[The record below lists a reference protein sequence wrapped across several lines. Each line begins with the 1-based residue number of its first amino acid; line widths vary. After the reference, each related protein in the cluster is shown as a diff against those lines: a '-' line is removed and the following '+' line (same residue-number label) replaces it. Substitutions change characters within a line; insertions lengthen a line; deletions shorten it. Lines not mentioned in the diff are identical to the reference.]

1 MEKLR
6 IEDVEVSVLSE
17 GSHRRDLSE
26 RLATTDVAINHYS
39 LASGEE
45 FPGGLLEVF
54 ALGAPRE
61 TEDIRIP
68 AECPECSHAN
78 LRLDTDFAEHTADS
92 ISTPPLV
99 RARMPERTSVRDIY
113 RKYENDE
120 PLTMLTAYDAPIAAQ
135 VDAGGVDMILVGD
148 SAGDNH
154 LGYDDTLPVTMEEAL
169 SNTAAVD
176 RATENAMVI
185 GDLPFLS
192 YGASMEQSVNN
203 AGRFM
208 KEAGADAVKLE
219 TAPHGDTTIEIIER
233 LTELGIPTMG
243 HIGFT
248 PQRMH
253 QIGGAYIQGRGHTS
267 SAALDA
273 LVETA
278 ERLEDAGVFTIVL
291 ETITE
296 EAGKAVTES
305 VDVPT
310 IGIGAGRH
318 VDGQV
323 LVTTDVLGLGGEAFK
338 LSKQYADIDSKIRS
352 AVETYVSEVENG
364 EFPAEEN
371 VYDPLDE

>member
-1 MEKLR
+1 MQ
-6 IEDVEVSVLSE
+6 D
-17 GSHRRDLSE
+17 
-26 RLATTDVAINHYS
+26 
-39 LASGEE
+39 
-45 FPGGLLEVF
+45 
-54 ALGAPRE
+54 
-61 TEDIRIP
+61 
-68 AECPECSHAN
+68 
-78 LRLDTDFAEHTADS
+78 
-92 ISTPPLV
+92 
-99 RARMPERTSVRDIY
+99 RTSVRDIY
-113 RKYENDE
+113 EKYENDE
-120 PLTMLTAYDAPIAAQ
+120 TLTMLTAYDAPIAAQ

-148 SAGDNH
+148 SAADNH
-154 LGYDDTLPVTMEEAL
+154 LGHEDTIPLTMEEAL

-176 RATENAMVI
+176 RAVEDAMVV

-192 YGASMEQSVNN
+192 YGASMEESVNN

-219 TAPHGDTTIEIIER
+219 TAPHGDTTIEIIDR

-267 SAALDA
+267 SAAVDP

-278 ERLEDAGVFTIVL
+278 QRLEDAGVFTIVL
-291 ETITE
+291 ETVTE
-296 EAGKAVTES
+296 EVGKRVSEA

-323 LVTTDVLGLGGEAFK
+323 LVITDMLGLGGKAFK
-338 LSKQYADIDSKIRS
+338 LSKQYADIDSEIRS
-352 AVETYVSEVENG
+352 AVEAYVDEVESG

-371 VYDPLDE
+371 VFDPVDGESDDD